1 MKEPVNGKRQKGQ
14 AVFQPAARLLRLL
27 GEELISDEIIAV
39 SELVK
44 NAHDAD
50 ASQCIIR
57 FTAGANEAGEITV
70 EDDGCGMNLDSFLKG
85 WMQPGGSPKRIG
97 VNQKT
102 PKGRRVLGE
111 KGVGRFAADKL
122 ARNLELFTRRVGG
135 KEIHAEFCWDDYEED
150 GCFLSDVKNS
160 WEVHATSQVH
170 SRSGTVLRMH
180 GLRAK
185 WNERMFR
192 RLSTRLTRLQS
203 PFGTKDRFKIIIDSD
218 EYPDY
223 SGELRND
230 FLKNAPYQLQASF
243 DGDDAIELQ
252 VGGRRSSKRWP
263 GPGKL
268 TCGPVKIRLYAF
280 DLDTTSLSRLGPH
293 AEIRAWLRDWS
304 GVSVYRDDFRVWPYG
319 EPHDDWLGLD
329 QRRVNNPVVRL
340 SNNQVIGFVEISRD
354 ANPQLL
360 DQTNREGLI
369 HNPALDDLRRLV
381 HHMLLEIENHR
392 QTIRHPAVNGTSNG
406 TGIERQDPID
416 ALEKIAS
423 GLPVDAAVRLR
434 KAKAEIDRFLEKL
447 TENHQKT
454 LESYAELAASGQ
466 ILRGVES
473 ELRTALA
480 SISDASLAVEDHLRS
495 SGERVPRPLSQRVGQ
510 IREIVDLLDQ
520 RLSDL
525 GSLGVQGERRRTVDL
540 QAEIKETVRL
550 LADRANRHKV
560 EITVKVPGSR
570 QLARADVRPE
580 NVRRIV
586 FLLFENALNALAGQ
600 KERKVTIDVWVS
612 ENHAGFD
619 FSDNGPGFP
628 PDQSEN
634 VFVPH
639 FTTNPGAAGMGL
651 TIVRDIC
658 RAHGGDATV
667 LVDGRRRGATV
678 RIELKRKQA
687 RATL

>member
-1 MKEPVNGKRQKGQ
+1 MREPVNGKKQKGQ

-50 ASQCIIR
+50 ASHCIIR
-57 FTAGANEAGEITV
+57 FTAGTNESGEVSV
-70 EDDGCGMNLDSFLKG
+70 EDDGCGMDLDTFLKG
-85 WMQPGGSPKRIG
+85 WMQPGGSPKKQG
-97 VNQKT
+97 VNHKT

-135 KEIHAEFCWDDYEED
+135 KEIHAEFCWDDFEKD
-150 GCFLSDVKNS
+150 GCFLSEIQNG
-160 WEVHATSQVH
+160 WEVNATTQVNLK
-170 SRSGTVLRMH
+170 SGTLLRMH
-180 GLRAK
+180 GLRTR

-192 RLSTRLTRLQS
+192 RLSTRLARLQS
-203 PFGTKDRFKIIIDSD
+203 PFGDKNKFKIIIDSD
-218 EYPDY
+218 EFPDY
-223 SGELRND
+223 SGELRSD
-230 FLKNAPYQLQASF
+230 FLANAPYQLQATF
-243 DGDDAIELQ
+243 DGDDTITLQ
-252 VGGRRSSKRWP
+252 VGGRHSSNRWP

-268 TCGPVKIRLYAF
+268 TCGPVKVRLYAF
-280 DLDTTSLSRLGPH
+280 DLDTMSLSRLGPQN
-293 AEIRAWLRDWS
+293 EIRAWLRDWS
-304 GVSVYRDDFRVWPYG
+304 GVSVYRDGFRVWPYG

-354 ANPQLL
+354 ANPHLL

-369 HNPALDDLRRLV
+369 HNSSLDDLRRLV
-381 HHMLLEIENHR
+381 HHMFLEIENHR
-392 QTIRHPAVNGTSNG
+392 QTIRHPSVNGTANG
-406 TGIERQDPID
+406 NGNVHQDPVA

-423 GLPVDAAVRLR
+423 GLPTEAAVRLR
-434 KAKAEIDRFLEKL
+434 KAKVEIDRFLVKL
-447 TENHQKT
+447 KSNHQKT

-473 ELRTALA
+473 ELRAALA
-480 SISDASLAVEDHLRS
+480 SISDASFAVEDHLRS
-495 SGERVPRPLSQRVGQ
+495 SGEIVPRPLSQRVGQ
-510 IREIVDLLDQ
+510 IREIVDLLDH

-540 QAEIKETVRL
+540 QAEIKETFRL
-550 LADRANRHKV
+550 LSDRANRHKV
-560 EITVKVPGSR
+560 VFTVKVPGLNH
-570 QLARADVRPE
+570 LARADVRPE

-586 FLLFENALNALAGQ
+586 FLLFENSLNALSNQ
-600 KERKVTIDVWVS
+600 EERKVAIDVWVKD
-612 ENHAGFD
+612 NKAGFD

-628 PDQSEN
+628 VDQAES

-667 LVDGRRRGATV
+667 LLDGRRRGAIV